1 MHGNA
6 SKVETFCER
15 LRSGFHGADVTG
27 VCQFVVRGA
36 TAASFYVEVS
46 DNAIRYERGEHAE
59 PKTTITMPET
69 LFTAII
75 ARPHIWD
82 LHHPE
87 VMTNVSV
94 AGDVDL
100 AFFLGNIART
110 PPRMGI
116 DAFEEAERRAR
127 DNGLAACDIERL
139 SGPTQREVVDRLDRG
154 LPVLVTDCLH
164 RSGAWTWEFQ
174 RIRNTFADLRLEFL
188 DEETGAPTTLGQFF
202 DNVEAGRQ
210 SYTHAIPL
218 PPGMR
223 PYFRIP
229 LFTRDVLSTPMLW
242 MGKRNGVSGEE
253 PCTSLHRD
261 TTHGFLG
268 QVRGVK
274 AVVLCSPDQAEKV
287 YPVHAYNSFQS
298 CQIQA
303 RKPDYERFPLSR
315 GLRTIELILRPGE
328 LLVIPVGWFH
338 EMYCAEPVMSIS
350 MFMDWRYW
358 ESLSSSVSATSARTS
373 CVDNPHT

>member
-1 MHGNA
+1 MDGNA

-15 LRSGFHGADVTG
+15 LRTGFHAGDVTG
-27 VCQFVVRGA
+27 VCQFVVNGA
-36 TAASFYVEVS
+36 TPASFYVEVS
-46 DNAIRYERGEHAE
+46 DKAIRYERGEHE
-59 PKTTITMPET
+59 RPKTTITMPET

-87 VMTNVSV
+87 VMASVSV
-94 AGDVDL
+94 TGDVDL

-110 PPRMGI
+110 PPRMGV

-127 DNGLAACDIERL
+127 DNGLAACDVERL
-139 SGPTQREVVDRLDRG
+139 SNPSPREVVQRMERG
-154 LPVLVTDCLH
+154 LPVVVTNCLH
-164 RSGAWTWEFQ
+164 RSGAWAWDFQ
-174 RIRNTFADLRLEFL
+174 RIKTTFADLKLEFP

-202 DNVEAGRQ
+202 DHVEAGRQ
-210 SYTHAIPL
+210 SYTHATPL
-218 PPGMR
+218 PPAMR
-223 PYFRIP
+223 PHFRIP
-229 LFTRDVLSTPMLW
+229 LFIGNVFSTPMLW
-242 MGKRNGVSGEE
+242 MGKRNGASGEE

-274 AVVLCSPDQAEKV
+274 TVVLCSPDQAEKV
-287 YPVHAYNSFQS
+287 YPVRAYNSFQS

-303 RKPDYERFPLSR
+303 RKPDCERFPLAR
-315 GLRTIELILRPGE
+315 GLRTIELALGPGE

-338 EMYCAEPVMSIS
+338 EMYCTEPVMSIS

-358 ESLSSSVSATSARTS
+358 ETLSSSASAKSA
-373 CVDNPHT
+373 HT